1 MEESVRNKLG
11 EVRIADEVV
20 CAIAGLA
27 AVDTRGVSSLAG
39 GITNDRIAT
48 TGLKNLGK
56 AVRIAVSENAVEVR
70 IAVILDGSVSIPE
83 CTVEI
88 QKKVKNSIESMTGME
103 VTNIQ
108 VVVAGVTA

>member
-27 AVDTRGVSSLAG
+27 AADTRGVSSLAG

-48 TGLKNLGK
+48 SGMKDLGK
-56 AVRIAVSENAVEVR
+56 AVRIQVSDNSVDVR
-70 IAVILDGSVSIPE
+70 IAVVLDGSVSIPE
-83 CTVEI
+83 CSEEI

-103 VTNIQ
+103 VTNVQ
-108 VVVAGVTA
+108 VIVAGVTA